1 MDEDDEVLMA
11 SAGGCSICVYRFGNE
26 GPFDPVVVASEMDR
40 LSDLSYFGLFGYPV
54 LYRTGERVVSDRER
68 EFVMFA
74 AILEDDWMTPANQ
87 RFLQRHLEEITLMMS
102 RSVSEQHNCDVAAAL
117 MEPIP
122 ADIQRIEDAIY
133 CPEPYS

>member
-1 MDEDDEVLMA
+1 MNEDDEVLMA
-11 SAGGCSICVYRFGNE
+11 SVQGCSICVYRFGDE

-40 LSDLSYFGLFGYPV
+40 LSDLSYFWLFGYPV
-54 LYRTGERVVSDRER
+54 LYRTGERVVSDREM

-74 AILEDDWMTPANQ
+74 AILEDDWVTPANQ
-87 RFLQRHLEEITLMMS
+87 RFLQRHLEEITLLMS
-102 RSVSEQHNCDVAAAL
+102 RSVSEQHSCDVAAAL

-122 ADIQRIEDAIY
+122 ADLERIEDALY